1 MFFWIALPVVLVVF
15 VCAVTWGVRGYGGRV
30 HEPGTR
36 HLFPE
41 DTAGRSPRRS
51 AGRSAGDDARSTT
64 DERG

>member
-1 MFFWIALPVVLVVF
+1 MFFWIALPVVLVAF

-36 HLFPE
+36 HLFPA
-41 DTAGRSPRRS
+41 DTPAAAARDLT
-51 AGRSAGDDARSTT
+51 GDTPPSDT

>member
-36 HLFPE
+36 HLFPG
-41 DTAGRSPRRS
+41 DTPAAAARDT
-51 AGRSAGDDARSTT
+51 AGDDARSTT

>member
-36 HLFPE
+36 HLYPE
-41 DTAGRSPRRS
+41 DTPAAAARDLT
-51 AGRSAGDDARSTT
+51 GDAPPSTT
-64 DERG
+64 DDRG